1 MQEGRFFI
9 LKFLYGQ
16 GKNRETIEI
25 KKAKGTTG
33 LVIEAYWG
41 KVRVYFCRGLY

>member
-1 MQEGRFFI
+1 M
-9 LKFLYGQ
+9 KFLYGQ

-33 LVIEAYWG
+33 LVIEA
-41 KVRVYFCRGLY
+41 